1 MKIYERIRT
10 YIDDHGIKITFVAE
24 RSDIDYKR
32 LSSILKGRSRM
43 RPEEF
48 EAICIKGLRVDANI
62 FFADP
67 VLESKTDTP

>member
-48 EAICIKGLRVDANI
+48 EAI
-62 FFADP
+62 
-67 VLESKTDTP
+67 